1 MGLFDKIKN
10 VMPDGLSEVADT
22 VGNLMA
28 KDSEKNSKQAPSAPK
43 QSAAPSGWSDEL
55 EHMVSMAI
63 EDGELTD
70 REIKLLASRAQREG
84 IDPDEFEFTLS
95 LRLRRHAKE
104 VEQRKNQNPVEALS
118 EAFRMLDQ
126 YAKGGKKV
134 VTGSALSGVLTLI
147 PGVGQAAAVGGLLA
161 EFIETPSNLNSLK
174 AETIRCFI
182 LPDNPEYLLQFINY
196 AASQMREAELE
207 KSSNQFSIKGLVST
221 WTVGSALDIVP
232 IWEHKLDEAC
242 DMADLRFPA
251 DEALRI
257 ACKKHRPSL
266 ANKLR
271 AGRIGSEELKSIPAP
286 KDDEELLEVVGLLYN
301 KKSDDMEWEDVKPV
315 HARLYKEAERR
326 FASNPALLDK
336 LSRYKVKK
344 FGLF

>member
-22 VGNLMA
+22 VGNIMA
-28 KDSEKNSKQAPSAPK
+28 KKSAKESDSNPDCAKKST
-43 QSAAPSGWSDEL
+43 SGWSDEL
-55 EHMVSMAI
+55 EQMVNMAI

-70 REIKLLASRAQREG
+70 REIKLLVSRAQREG

-95 LRLRRHAKE
+95 LRLRRHTKE
-104 VEQRKNQNPVEALS
+104 MESRKNQNPVEALS
-118 EAFRMLDQ
+118 EAFRMLEQ

-134 VTGSALSGVLTLI
+134 VSGSALSGVLALI

-196 AASQMREAELE
+196 AASQLREAELE
-207 KSSNQFSIKGLVST
+207 KRSKENSIKGIVSGL
-221 WTVGSALDIVP
+221 TVGTSLDIIP
-232 IWEHKLDEAC
+232 IWEHKIDEAC
-242 DMADLRFPA
+242 DMAALRFPA

-257 ACKKHRPSL
+257 ACRKYRPTL
-266 ANKLR
+266 ANRLR
-271 AGRIGSEELKSIPAP
+271 SGRVDFSELENISAP
-286 KDDEELLEVVGLLYN
+286 KDDEELLEVVGILYS
-301 KKSDDMEWEDVKPV
+301 KKSDEMEWDDVKPV

-326 FASNPALLDK
+326 FASKPALLNK
-336 LSRYKVKK
+336 LSMYKVKK